1 MTLTV
6 LIVDKTGAIN
16 EQIIKHFDE
25 NELYK
30 KAGLKKAEGFIKQ
43 TEWSIPELHGKVY
56 NVSLYAKANG
66 RANSENK
73 FEFPPPVDTVLYFG
87 NCILVNKNDDDE
99 YTNLSKKE
107 WKEVYDFLYGGFD
120 DIGEEDEE
128 DEEEEEEE
136 EDDDDNVPR
145 TKSGYVKDDFIV
157 DDDDGDDDGDDDE
170 VDDDMDDDEVDDTDD
185 ADDADA
191 DEDDADEDEPV
202 KPIRKSTRLAKK
214 TPAPKK
220 SKGRIA
226 LVNNFIAVEQN
237 TQYLECTGELSEAE
251 YV

>member
-1 MTLTV
+1 MFKAMTLTV

-73 FEFPPPVDTVLYFG
+73 FEFPPPVDNVLYFG

-120 DIGEEDEE
+120 DIGDED
-128 DEEEEEEE
+128 EEEEEE
-136 EDDDDNVPR
+136 EDDDDDDIPR

-157 DDDDGDDDGDDDE
+157 DDDDGDGDDD
-170 VDDDMDDDEVDDTDD
+170 DDDDDVDDTDD
-185 ADDADA
+185 VDEA
-191 DEDDADEDEPV
+191 DENEEDENEQV
-202 KPIRKSTRLAKK
+202 KPRRKSTRLAKK
-214 TPAPKK
+214 TPAQKK
-220 SKGRIA
+220 SNGRIP

-237 TQYLECTGELSEAE
+237 AQYLECTGELSEEE
-251 YV
+251 YI

>member
-1 MTLTV
+1 MFKAMTLTV

-73 FEFPPPVDTVLYFG
+73 FEFPPPVDNVLYFG

-120 DIGEEDEE
+120 DIGDED
-128 DEEEEEEE
+128 EEEEEE
-136 EDDDDNVPR
+136 EDDDDDDIPR

-157 DDDDGDDDGDDDE
+157 DDDDGDGDDD
-170 VDDDMDDDEVDDTDD
+170 DDDDDDDVDDTDD
-185 ADDADA
+185 VDEA
-191 DEDDADEDEPV
+191 DENEEDENEQV
-202 KPIRKSTRLAKK
+202 KPIIK
-214 TPAPKK
+214 
-220 SKGRIA
+220 
-226 LVNNFIAVEQN
+226 
-237 TQYLECTGELSEAE
+237 
-251 YV
+251 